1 MPLLTVG
8 LLRFDAMGA
17 ADGERAVVIED
28 DDGIREL
35 IATVLEQMGL
45 DVTAAASGIEG
56 VARVQELDP
65 VLVTVDVNMPGIDGF
80 ETAKRIRGISSA
92 YIIMLTARDEEI
104 DALQGLSSG
113 ADDYVLKPFRPR
125 ELRARAEAML
135 RRPRVLEGT
144 RTGGVAAAAGAGGAG
159 EALTRTTAAAVT
171 GAIEAATQ
179 PTPRLLAH
187 NGVVLDPDARIV
199 KRGGEELE
207 LTYSEF
213 ELLHALLQSGRT
225 VRSKDELARLLR
237 GDDYVVNPYVGD
249 ADRRG
254 VEVHIGNLRKKL
266 ADSAAAPYLIE
277 TVRGAGYRLAA
288 PRD

>member
-1 MPLLTVG
+1 
-8 LLRFDAMGA
+8 MGA
-17 ADGERAVVIED
+17 ADGERAIVIED

-45 DVTAAASGIEG
+45 EVTAASSGIEG
-56 VARVQELDP
+56 VAKVQELDP
-65 VLVTVDVNMPGIDGF
+65 ILVTIDVNMPGIDGF
-80 ETAKRIRGISSA
+80 ETAKRIRAISSA
-92 YIIMLTARDEEI
+92 YVIMLTARDEEI

-135 RRPRVLEGT
+135 RRPRVLEGSHQ
-144 RTGGVAAAAGAGGAG
+144 AAAGSEGPARTAPVTVPTV
-159 EALTRTTAAAVT
+159 LTP
-171 GAIEAATQ
+171 ATQ
-179 PTPRLLAH
+179 PAPRLLAH

-199 KRGGEELE
+199 KRGSQELE

-225 VRSKDELARLLR
+225 VRSKDDLARLLR
-237 GDDYVVNPYVGD
+237 GDDYVVNPYVGE

>member
-1 MPLLTVG
+1 
-8 LLRFDAMGA
+8 MGA
-17 ADGERAVVIED
+17 ATGEYAVVIED

-35 IATVLEQMGL
+35 IATVLEQIGL
-45 DVTAAASGIEG
+45 QVVAASSGVEG
-56 VARVQELDP
+56 VAKVSEHRP
-65 VLVTVDVNMPGIDGF
+65 ILVTIDVNMPGIDGF
-80 ETAKRIRGISSA
+80 ETAKRIRAISAA

-104 DALQGLSSG
+104 DALQGLGAG

-135 RRPRVLEGT
+135 RRPRVLDAHPGA
-144 RTGGVAAAAGAGGAG
+144 GADAAAGGAH
-159 EALTRTTAAAVT
+159 AVT
-171 GAIEAATQ
+171 GPVETSQAPAAGARRQ
-179 PTPRLLAH
+179 LRH
-187 NGVVLDPDARIV
+187 NGVVLDPDAHIV
-199 KRGGEELE
+199 KRDGRELD

-266 ADSAAAPYLIE
+266 ADSASSPYLIE
-277 TVRGAGYRLAA
+277 TVRGVGYRLAA

>member
-1 MPLLTVG
+1 
-8 LLRFDAMGA
+8 MGP
-17 ADGERAVVIED
+17 ADGAFAVVIED
-28 DDGIREL
+28 DDGIRDL

-45 DVTAAASGIEG
+45 NVVAASSGLEG
-56 VARVQELDP
+56 VARVQECDP
-65 VLVTVDVNMPGIDGF
+65 VIVTVDVNMPGIDGF
-80 ETAKRIRGISSA
+80 ETAKRIRALSSA

-135 RRPRVLEGT
+135 RRPRALGRPGAAMADPASPQSGALEAP
-144 RTGGVAAAAGAGGAG
+144 V
-159 EALTRTTAAAVT
+159 
-171 GAIEAATQ
+171 TQ
-179 PTPRLLAH
+179 PTSRLLAH
-187 NGVVLDPDARIV
+187 NGVVLDPDAHIV
-199 KRGGEELE
+199 KRDGEELD

-237 GDDYVVNPYVGD
+237 GDDYVVNPYVGE

-277 TVRGAGYRLAA
+277 TVRGVGYRLAA

>member
-1 MPLLTVG
+1 MVRSAVAT
-8 LLRFDAMGA
+8 LRIMGTA
-17 ADGERAVVIED
+17 WGEYAVVIED

-45 DVTAAASGIEG
+45 RVLAASDGLEG
-56 VARVQELDP
+56 VAKVREHQPLI
-65 VLVTVDVNMPGIDGF
+65 VTIDVNMPGIDGF
-80 ETAKRIRGISSA
+80 ETAKRVRAISSA

-104 DALQGLSSG
+104 DALQGLGSG

-135 RRPRVLEGT
+135 RRPRILDAG
-144 RTGGVAAAAGAGGAG
+144 AAAGAADAAGGAPAAGGGAG
-159 EALTRTTAAAVT
+159 PRPAAPRQSAGRTAL
-171 GAIEAATQ
+171 Q
-179 PTPRLLAH
+179 H
-187 NGVVLDPDARIV
+187 NGVVLDPAEHTVTREGREV
-199 KRGGEELE
+199 E

-213 ELLHALLQSGRT
+213 ELLHALLRSGRT

-237 GDDYVVNPYVGD
+237 GGDYLADPYVGE

-266 ADSAAAPYLIE
+266 SDSAGAPYLVE
-277 TVRGAGYRLAA
+277 TVRGVGYRLAA
-288 PRD
+288 PRE

>member
-1 MPLLTVG
+1 
-8 LLRFDAMGA
+8 MGP
-17 ADGERAVVIED
+17 ADGASAVVIED

-45 DVTAAASGIEG
+45 KVVAASTGVDG
-56 VARVQELDP
+56 VARVQECDP
-65 VLVTVDVNMPGIDGF
+65 VIVTVDVNMPGIDGF
-80 ETAKRIRGISSA
+80 ETAKRIRALSSA

-135 RRPRVLEGT
+135 RRPRTLGRPGDPAT
-144 RTGGVAAAAGAGGAG
+144 ADPAAPPS
-159 EALTRTTAAAVT
+159 
-171 GAIEAATQ
+171 GAIEAPTTQ
-179 PTPRLLAH
+179 STSRLLSH
-187 NGVVLDPDARIV
+187 NGVVLDPDTHIV
-199 KRGGEELE
+199 KRDGEELD

-237 GDDYVVNPYVGD
+237 GDDYVVNPYVGE

-277 TVRGAGYRLAA
+277 TVRGVGYRLAA